1 MLSFT
6 RGITF
11 IAALLAFGSFEASAI
26 TVCSTGADYTNG
38 SVALRALEPGG
49 ELLFCTGET
58 FQVRGTYRL
67 GNMQG
72 ARVGAYGTGEVPT
85 LTGDI
90 IFEGAPTSNI
100 TFDGL
105 RFRGPGSGHGMRVDS
120 GSSNITITNSV
131 IENYY
136 TAIYVRKRT
145 GSDTVSNFTL
155 SHSVIQNNV
164 HQGFL
169 GGGPGLY
176 VGYNTFINNGEHG
189 VFDHNIYFGC
199 KDPGNGDPCPTLIEH
214 NEMQGAS
221 QDSEGKCQGAEIV
234 GHGYVNGLTIR
245 NNILQEPEG
254 AQATCYGIMVNPSY
268 SDLELMSNISITGNQ
283 IYDVGRAGIMIEAA
297 DGIYVADNTIY
308 MTNPELDISHA
319 GVQIRNGSEPRLGG
333 NYVANVLIENNDIK
347 LRKGTG
353 VNIWSD
359 VDVNEVTIRN
369 NDIDVRTNV
378 GEDLVYPPPPAP
390 IYLPAIEEI
399 VENLNASGGELSA
412 NPALDFNGDG
422 SVGLDDLADVL
433 LEMQRR

>member
-1 MLSFT
+1 MLSLS

-11 IAALLAFGSFEASAI
+11 ISALLAFSAFEASAI
-26 TVCSTGADYTNG
+26 TVCSSGADYTDG
-38 SVALRALEPGG
+38 EVALRALEPGG
-49 ELLFCTGET
+49 ELLFCAGET
-58 FQVRGTYRL
+58 FPVRATYRL

-72 ARVGAYGTGEVPT
+72 ARVGAYGSGEVPT
-85 LTGDI
+85 LNGDI
-90 IFEGAPTSNI
+90 IFEGAPTSHI

-105 RFRGPGSGHGMRVDS
+105 RFRGDGTGHGIRVDS
-120 GSSNITITNSV
+120 GSSDITITNSV
-131 IENYY
+131 IENYN
-136 TAIYVRKRT
+136 TAVYVRKRT

-176 VGYNTFINNGEHG
+176 VGYNTFINNGQRG

-199 KDPGNGDPCPTLIEH
+199 KNPGNGDPCPTLIEH

-234 GHGYVNGLTIR
+234 GHGYVNGTTIR
-245 NNILQEPEG
+245 NNVLQEPEG
-254 AQATCYGIMVNPSY
+254 ALATCYGIMINPSY
-268 SDLELMSNISITGNQ
+268 SELELMSNISITGNQ
-283 IYDVGRAGIMIEAA
+283 IYNVGRAGIMVEAA

-308 MTNPELDISHA
+308 MTNPELDISHT
-319 GVQIRNGSEPRLGG
+319 GVQIRNGSEPLLGG
-333 NYVANVLIENNDIK
+333 NYVADVVIENNDIK

-359 VDVNEVTIRN
+359 VDVSEVTVRN
-369 NDIDVRTNV
+369 NDIDVRSNV
-378 GEDLVYPPPPAP
+378 GDGLVYPPTPAP
-390 IYLPAIEEI
+390 AYLPGIEEI
-399 VENLNASGGELSA
+399 VENLNVAASQLTT
-412 NPALDFNGDG
+412 NPGVDFNGDG
-422 SVGLDDLADVL
+422 AVGLDDLAEVL